1 MNKSIKIFIAFI
13 IIIWLIQ
20 LLSYIIPLQQYGL
33 IPRTSYGLMGI
44 FTSPFLHANWNHL
57 IGNTTSL
64 IGLSIILFSLER
76 DKMITKLLLMV
87 IIGGCLTWFFAR
99 TANHI
104 GASGLIFAIWGYI
117 LLSAWFS
124 RKPKYIWLSILVIFL
139 YGGMIYGIFPLQVGV
154 SWEGHLFGLIAGI
167 YLAWYSHKRNA
178 SFTPH

>member
-33 IPRTSYGLMGI
+33 VPRTSYGLMGI

-64 IGLSIILFSLER
+64 IGLSIILFYLER
-76 DKMITKLLLMV
+76 DKMITKMVLMV
-87 IIGGCLTWFFAR
+87 IIGGCLTWLFAR

-124 RKPKYIWLSILVIFL
+124 RKSKYIWLSILVIFL
-139 YGGMIYGIFPLQVGV
+139 YGGMIYGIFPLQAGV

-167 YLAWYSHKRNA
+167 YLAWYFHKRGSIKEEA
-178 SFTPH
+178 